1 MELFKKF
8 TETIFLKENSNL
20 EKQILDLQKLL
31 EKNPQ
36 DEKAKKDLKL
46 LEYGLQGEKDIIFE
60 LKHANIGMYVLHD
73 INIKYEDMTAQI
85 DYVIVTK
92 GYIYLVE
99 CKNLYGNIT
108 VNSEGQFQ
116 REYEL
121 NGKKYKEAIYSPYT
135 QAMRHIDV
143 LKKIWLATNSKFKT
157 FFLSNNFDRWYQPLV
172 VLANDKSILNIKYA
186 PQKLKEKIIRV
197 DELVNHIKKDISKID
212 SSYYT
217 SQKRMLEMASGFL
230 KLNETFENENK
241 EIEVN
246 KEEIEEKLKSF
257 RKEKAKTMNV
267 PAYYIF
273 TDEEMRK
280 IIELMPSTPDELAN
294 AKILPNVKMN
304 LHGSEIIEILNNR
317 K

>member
-20 EKQILDLQKLL
+20 ENQILDLQKLL

-116 REYEL
+116 REYE
-121 NGKKYKEAIYSPYT
+121 
-135 QAMRHIDV
+135 RV
-143 LKKIWLATNSKFKT
+143 KT
-157 FFLSNNFDRWYQPLV
+157 F
-172 VLANDKSILNIKYA
+172 
-186 PQKLKEKIIRV
+186 LK
-197 DELVNHIKKDISKID
+197 
-212 SSYYT
+212 
-217 SQKRMLEMASGFL
+217 
-230 KLNETFENENK
+230 
-241 EIEVN
+241 
-246 KEEIEEKLKSF
+246 
-257 RKEKAKTMNV
+257 
-267 PAYYIF
+267 
-273 TDEEMRK
+273 
-280 IIELMPSTPDELAN
+280 
-294 AKILPNVKMN
+294 
-304 LHGSEIIEILNNR
+304 
-317 K
+317 